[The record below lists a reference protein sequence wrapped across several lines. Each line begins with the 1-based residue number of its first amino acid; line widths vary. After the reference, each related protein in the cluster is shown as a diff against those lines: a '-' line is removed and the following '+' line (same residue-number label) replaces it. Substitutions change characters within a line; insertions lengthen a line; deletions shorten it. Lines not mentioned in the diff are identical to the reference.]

1 MERCRN
7 HKRLW
12 FWKEKKLVV
21 EFKTS
26 YNSLKIAQNRRE
38 TQKRARK
45 YWYRWK
51 SVRTPWLPTSQ
62 LRWRWNGG
70 GEKSTCQPGEFR
82 RPLMLWWRKQFWFQK
97 SNLVLVPKVDFVF
110 QRPRRNKHTL
120 DWGKGWTHCSRIL
133 LWGELSL
140 CPPVIPFYQWWLIA
154 DSWEDGLTS
163 CLSRL

>member
-1 MERCRN
+1 MCDLKILNVLWKKKFSRNSETFFFHCAWWLWTSIILQNGN
-7 HKRLW
+7 HKSLW
-12 FWKEKKLVV
+12 FWKEKELVV

-26 YNSLKIAQNRRE
+26 YSSLKIAQNRRK

-51 SVRTPWLPTSQ
+51 SIRTPWLQTSQ

-70 GEKSTCQPGEFR
+70 GEKSTCQPREFR

-110 QRPRRNKHTL
+110 QRPQRNKHTL
-120 DWGKGWTHCSRIL
+120 DWGKG
-133 LWGELSL
+133 
-140 CPPVIPFYQWWLIA
+140 
-154 DSWEDGLTS
+154 
-163 CLSRL
+163 